1 MNPSRSTPTPACVLL
16 TLVPFGLV
24 VLGIVSDLL
33 YLWTGRPWF
42 AHIAYWNLSGIV
54 VAGAVATA
62 FGAWSC
68 WSRTTNNDVDAFE
81 TWPGMPGV
89 IVIALF
95 GASWVLR
102 RQDAAF
108 LPNVPALSASFCAAI
123 VAIFAGG
130 LRSDLGATSGRSA
143 ADHPPTV
150 GRPEHRLAH

>member
-1 MNPSRSTPTPACVLL
+1 VLL

-42 AHIAYWNLSGIV
+42 AHVAYWNLSGIV

-68 WSRTTNNDVDAFE
+68 CSRSTNADVDAFE

-89 IVIALF
+89 IVVALF

-108 LPNVPALSASFCAAI
+108 LPTVPALSASFCAAI

-130 LRSDLGATSGRSA
+130 LRSDFGRDASSPR
-143 ADHPPTV
+143 ADRAPTV
-150 GRPEHRLAH
+150 GQPEHRLAH